1 MFLQVHA
8 GCAADMCSIPYA
20 NYPFIDLSFCSRFC
34 LYFFLRFYYL
44 DIHFNVNFR
53 FVLLSFCYS
62 NVIVVFQEIEDIV
75 DNAEEILQGKNEG
88 I

>member
-1 MFLQVHA
+1 M
-8 GCAADMCSIPYA
+8 
-20 NYPFIDLSFCSRFC
+20 
-34 LYFFLRFYYL
+34 
-44 DIHFNVNFR
+44 NFR